1 VTRPVHRRSLAEA
14 LPRYSVEFEDRNT
27 EEHPTT
33 MKKSILLSTLLL
45 LAAGLAWGQSLDKPA
60 ATVKLIRSEVVTV
73 SQLQKQIAPLE
84 AQAKRALTPDERRQ
98 VLDGLIA
105 RVLIQQA
112 AERDKV
118 VVSDAELQAKID
130 DTRKAQ
136 SQALNIGRD
145 LTDTEFRQLVQN
157 TGALWDD
164 WVKNLKYTMLLTK
177 YAMAKSAA
185 VATSYTPV
193 TDQDIQDA
201 YDANKS
207 SYFIDDIV
215 TLRHI
220 FIDTHLLTAQ
230 ADKDKALKRAND
242 ILKELQG
249 GALFGDLVMKYS
261 DDPQSKYNGGIFG
274 SLLRSDAQH
283 RQLYGS
289 AFFEAVFKLKKG
301 EVSGVIQ
308 SNLGYHLV
316 MVTDRFDAKLLT
328 LDDTVPP
335 ANKNTVREI
344 LKSSLTVQRQSD
356 AIQTALTQIVGDLKK
371 VAEIKIFDANLTS

>member
-1 VTRPVHRRSLAEA
+1 
-14 LPRYSVEFEDRNT
+14 
-27 EEHPTT
+27 

-45 LAAGLAWGQSLDKPA
+45 LAAGLTWGQSLDKPA
-60 ATVKLIRSEVVTV
+60 ATVKLIRLEVVTV
-73 SQLQKQIAPLE
+73 SQLQKQLAPLA
-84 AQAKRALTPDERRQ
+84 AQLKRDLTAAERRQ

-112 AERDKV
+112 ADRDKV
-118 VVSDAELQAKID
+118 LVSDAELQGKLD
-130 DTRKAQ
+130 EYRKAQ

-157 TGALWDD
+157 SGAVWDD
-164 WVKNLKYTMLLTK
+164 WLKNFKYNLLLND
-177 YAMAKSAA
+177 YALFKNRSI
-185 VATSYTPV
+185 ATSIAPV
-193 TDQDIQDA
+193 SEQDIQDA

-220 FIDTHLLTAQ
+220 FIDTHLLTTQ

-274 SLLRSDAQH
+274 SLLRSDTQH
-283 RQLYGS
+283 RQLYGT
-289 AFFEAVFKLKKG
+289 AFFDAVFKLKKG
-301 EVSGVIQ
+301 ETSWVIQ
-308 SNLGYHLV
+308 SNLGYHIV
-316 MVTDRFDAKLLT
+316 MVTDRFDAKLLG
-328 LDDTVPP
+328 LSDTVPP
-335 ANKNTVREI
+335 SNKNTVHDI
-344 LKSSLTVQRQSD
+344 IKSSLTVQRQTD
-356 AIQTALTQIVGDLKK
+356 AIQAALSQIVVDLKK
-371 VAEIKIFDANLTS
+371 VAEIKIFDDNLNF

>member
-1 VTRPVHRRSLAEA
+1 
-14 LPRYSVEFEDRNT
+14 
-27 EEHPTT
+27 

-45 LAAGLAWGQSLDKPA
+45 LAAAGLTWGQSLDKPA

-136 SQALNIGRD
+136 SQALNLGRD

-177 YAMAKSAA
+177 YAMAKNAA

-193 TDQDIQDA
+193 TDQDVQDA

-215 TLRHI
+215 TIRHI
-220 FIDTHLLTAQ
+220 YIDTHLLTAQ

-289 AFFEAVFKLKKG
+289 AFFDAVFKLKKG

-308 SNLGYHLV
+308 SNLGYHIV

-328 LDDTVPP
+328 LDDAVPP

-344 LKSSLTVQRQSD
+344 IKSSLTVQRQSD
-356 AIQTALTQIVGDLKK
+356 AIQTALTQIVADLKK
-371 VAEIKIFDANLTS
+371 GAEIKIFDANINP